1 MRPKA
6 LGAVKWGL
14 LVLVVAAAAHAQ
26 EGPPV
31 FTMGTDTEP
40 DSFSGRWIR
49 LIYEEAFRRMKVPL
63 QIVVLPSPR
72 VSARTDDGTLD
83 GDVLR
88 VHGYALAHPE
98 QLRVEEP
105 VFDVVFSLY
114 SARPGPQVARLEE
127 LASSGWRGEYRR
139 GVEICAATLKRW
151 MPHQDVSEIASVE
164 QALRKLMAGRT
175 DLYCENDLA
184 MVTALAGAEFR
195 HVTPPR
201 RVLDIQAPLPLYPYL
216 HRKNAHLA
224 ERLAA
229 SLRQMKAEGLV
240 QRYRA
245 QAQQE
250 LRR

>member
-1 MRPKA
+1 MRLKA
-6 LGAVKWGL
+6 LGAARWGL

-26 EGPPV
+26 DRPAIK
-31 FTMGTDTEP
+31 MGTDTEP

-49 LIYEEAFRRMKVPL
+49 LIYHEAFRRMKLPV

-72 VSARTDDGTLD
+72 VSARTDEGALD

-88 VHGYALAHPE
+88 VHGYAQAHP
-98 QLRVEEP
+98 QQVRVEEP
-105 VFDVVFSLY
+105 VLDVVFSLY
-114 SARPGPQVARLEE
+114 SARPGLQLARLEE
-127 LASSGWRGEYRR
+127 LPGMGWTGEYRR

-164 QALRKLMAGRT
+164 QGLRKLMAGRT
-175 DLYCENDLA
+175 DVYCENDLA

-195 HVTPPR
+195 NVTPPR
-201 RVLDIQAPLPLYPYL
+201 RVLDLQAPLPLHAYL
-216 HRKNAHLA
+216 HRKNAQLA
-224 ERLAA
+224 EPLAA
-229 SLRQMKAEGLV
+229 TLRQMKAEGLI

-250 LRR
+250 PRR